1 MGGSMTIDGAI
12 LNPEMIEQIK
22 EWQQDHDLDTDLV
35 TLDRSI
41 DFILERGD
49 IDDIVCPKST
59 EYLQL
64 IKLLRALSKSLLK
77 FKVMKEDSCHE

>member
-1 MGGSMTIDGAI
+1 MIIDGAI
-12 LNPEMIEQIK
+12 LTPEMIQQIR
-22 EWQQDHDLDTDLV
+22 EWQQYQDLDTDLI

-49 IDDIVCPKST
+49 IDDVVCPRST

-64 IKLLRALSKSLLK
+64 IKLLRVLSRSLMK
-77 FKVMKEDSCHE
+77 FKVVKEGSNHE

>member
-1 MGGSMTIDGAI
+1 MTIDGAV
-12 LNPEMIEQIK
+12 LTPEMIEQIRD
-22 EWQQDHDLDTDLV
+22 WQQNHDLDTDLV
-35 TLDRSI
+35 TLDQSI

-49 IDDIVCPKST
+49 IDDAVCSKST

-77 FKVMKEDSCHE
+77 FKIMKEDNNHE

>member
-1 MGGSMTIDGAI
+1 MIIDGAI
-12 LNPEMIEQIK
+12 LTPEMIEQIR
-22 EWQQDHDLDTDLV
+22 EWQQHQDLDTDLI

-49 IDDIVCPKST
+49 IDDVVCPRST

-64 IKLLRALSKSLLK
+64 IKLLRVLSRSLMK
-77 FKVMKEDSCHE
+77 FKVVKEGSNHE

>member
-1 MGGSMTIDGAI
+1 MTIDGAI
-12 LNPEMIEQIK
+12 LTPEMIEQIR
-22 EWQQDHDLDTDLV
+22 EWQQNRDLETDLV

-49 IDDIVCPKST
+49 IDDIVCSKST

-64 IKLLRALSKSLLK
+64 IKLLRTLSKSLLK
-77 FKVMKEDSCHE
+77 FKIEKEGVNHE

>member
-1 MGGSMTIDGAI
+1 MA
-12 LNPEMIEQIK
+12 
-22 EWQQDHDLDTDLV
+22 TDLI

-49 IDDIVCPKST
+49 IDDIICSKST

-64 IKLLRALSKSLLK
+64 IKLLRTLSKSLLK
-77 FKVMKEDSCHE
+77 FKIEKEGNRHE